1 MNCKEFE
8 ALWVGRLEGRLSGA
22 EAARLDG
29 HAAGCAPCRRLVT
42 ELEKLEMRLEAL
54 SEEPAEPPPYLAA
67 RIRARLGEVPRRRG
81 WLGGWAVRSLFS
93 ARWLLVGTTA
103 SLAFFAGLLAREVH
117 RLNEWFRSSGHV
129 QQVVLEYPGTE
140 GEDVRLVGD
149 FNGWG
154 RSPGPVRAER
164 REDRWIFRVELAPG
178 RYQYAFLVGGKT
190 WLPDPGAPSMIPD
203 GFGGSNSLLY
213 VHGRG
218 ESQSL

>member
-1 MNCKEFE
+1 
-8 ALWVGRLEGRLSGA
+8 
-22 EAARLDG
+22 
-29 HAAGCAPCRRLVT
+29 
-42 ELEKLEMRLEAL
+42 
-54 SEEPAEPPPYLAA
+54 
-67 RIRARLGEVPRRRG
+67 
-81 WLGGWAVRSLFS
+81 
-93 ARWLLVGTTA
+93 VGTTA

-117 RLNEWFRSSGHV
+117 RLNEWFRSSGNV

-178 RYQYAFLVGGKT
+178 RYQYAFLVDGKT
-190 WLPDPGAPSMIPD
+190 WLPDPEAPSMIPD